1 MEFAP
6 ITTQEEFNEAIK
18 DRLASERRVTAEKY
32 ADYDELKGKISAY
45 EEQISTFQQTEQ
57 QRADET
63 AELQRQIDELTAK
76 NKRYETDSV
85 KTKVALELGLPA
97 AMASRLTGE
106 DEASIRQDAESLASL
121 FAKAKGAP
129 PLRNCEGDPVDPK
142 EAALRQL
149 TQNLTKGE

>member
-1 MEFAP
+1 MEFTP

-18 DRLASERRVTAEKY
+18 DRLARERRVTAEKY
-32 ADYDELKGKISAY
+32 ADYDEMKGKISTY
-45 EEQISTFQQTEQ
+45 EEQISTFQQAEQ

-85 KTKVALELGLPA
+85 KTKV

>member
-1 MEFAP
+1 MEFTP

-18 DRLASERRVTAEKY
+18 DRLARERRVTAEKY
-32 ADYDELKGKISAY
+32 ADYDEMKGK
-45 EEQISTFQQTEQ
+45 ISTFQQAEQ

>member
-1 MEFAP
+1 M
-6 ITTQEEFNEAIK
+6 
-18 DRLASERRVTAEKY
+18 
-32 ADYDELKGKISAY
+32 
-45 EEQISTFQQTEQ
+45 
-57 QRADET
+57 
-63 AELQRQIDELTAK
+63 
-76 NKRYETDSV
+76 
-85 KTKVALELGLPA
+85 PA

-121 FAKAKGAP
+121 FAEAKGAP

>member
-1 MEFAP
+1 MEFTP

-18 DRLASERRVTAEKY
+18 DRLARERRVTAEKY
-32 ADYDELKGKISAY
+32 ADYDELKGKISTY
-45 EEQISTFQQTEQ
+45 EEQISTFQQAEQ

-106 DEASIRQDAESLASL
+106 DEASIPAGCGIAGIPVCQS
-121 FAKAKGAP
+121 KGSTAHEK
-129 PLRNCEGDPVDPK
+129 L
-142 EAALRQL
+142 
-149 TQNLTKGE
+149 